1 MLLLALCWQEGQLL
15 GVSPASVSEQPS
27 AAELLAKQW
36 LGRELC
42 AAACV
47 SAFLL
52 WGCAAC
58 GSAGKSRVMRGPC
71 SRETLSWEAVL
82 VGRLGTGCSERQE
95 GAAGLQQKA
104 GLSPVH

>member
-1 MLLLALCWQEGQLL
+1 MCSCVCVCLPALGLCGLWVCWE
-15 GVSPASVSEQPS
+15 EQ
-27 AAELLAKQW
+27 
-36 LGRELC
+36 
-42 AAACV
+42 
-47 SAFLL
+47 
-52 WGCAAC
+52 
-58 GSAGKSRVMRGPC
+58 RVVRGPC